1 MEIEHLYGDK
11 VHILE
16 SHYLATLL
24 WRLCLPETKQPLV
37 NQLVE
42 VLYSGLIKRV
52 IDREF
57 PRARVKTPTRMTQ
70 LHPGREFEGMVL
82 DQKQAS
88 VVVNLARA
96 GTLPSHVCYQT
107 LNMLVNPNQVRQ
119 DHIMAAR
126 MVDKKGAVIGTDF
139 EASKIG
145 GSVKES
151 VVFFPDPMGA
161 TGGTIVSALDYY
173 KKNIQGKAKHYVA
186 LHLIVT
192 PEYLKRVT
200 EHHPDLSIYAI
211 RLDRGLSPKEI
222 LDTVP
227 GTYWGQEKGLDD
239 HDYIVPGGG
248 GLGEV
253 MNNSFV

>member
-1 MEIEHLYGDK
+1 MELKHHYGENI
-11 VHILE
+11 HILE
-16 SHYLATLL
+16 SHYLTTLL
-24 WRLCLPETKQPLV
+24 WRLCAPETKQPLV

-57 PRARVKTPTRMTQ
+57 PRKKVSSPTRMTE
-70 LHPGREFEGMVL
+70 LHPGKVYEGTVL
-82 DQKQAS
+82 DQEQSA

-96 GTLPSHVCYQT
+96 GTLPSYICYQT
-107 LNMLVNPNQVRQ
+107 LNMLVNPDRVRQ

-126 MVDKKGAVIGTDF
+126 MTNDSGAVTGTDF
-139 EASKIG
+139 GASKIG
-145 GSVKES
+145 GPVEKS

-173 KKNIQGKAKHYVA
+173 KEKVPGDAKHYVA

-200 EHHPDLSIYAI
+200 KAHPEVSVYAI
-211 RLDRGLSPKEI
+211 RLDRGLSSPEV
-222 LDTVP
+222 LSTEP
-227 GTYWGQEKGLDD
+227 GTHWDQEKGLDD

-248 GLGEV
+248 GLGEI